1 MMTCEESNVSRPRQK
16 ICSHCGAL
24 RYEGAVVKKWS
35 DQVDICRACI
45 DAAKLK
51 SKQLHPPQLTNGIRR
66 LLDKADADATMIATW
81 VRHIWHLLDGM
92 GGAARAIV
100 EAANHVPEQ
109 HLKLGRYKTLV
120 AQNKAILA
128 MHMAQCLSA
137 LDERALRER
146 ELETHMKRSIKEL
159 SKEEL
164 KAIVTP
170 IAAALVKNNPQ
181 IAVVA
186 LEQAGFDVILKPK
199 KSSKLGKTRKQRHE
213 PK

>member
-1 MMTCEESNVSRPRQK
+1 VSKINQK

-24 RYEGAVVKKWS
+24 RYEKAIVRKWS
-35 DQVDICRACI
+35 DQKDICQACI
-45 DAAKLK
+45 DEAKIKTKKLN
-51 SKQLHPPQLTNGIRR
+51 PPQLTNGIRR
-66 LLDKADADATMIATW
+66 LLDRADADATMIATW

-100 EAANHVPEQ
+100 EAANYTPEG
-109 HLKLGRYKTLV
+109 HLKEGRYKTLV
-120 AQNKAILA
+120 IQNKALLA

-146 ELETHMKRSIKEL
+146 EIEINMKRSIKEL
-159 SKEEL
+159 SGEEL
-164 KAIVTP
+164 KQIVTP

-186 LEQAGFDVILKPK
+186 LEQAGFEVTLRKKRKSNRKTK
-199 KSSKLGKTRKQRHE
+199 KSK
-213 PK
+213 